1 MEDLDYWHWCED
13 LSILEAA
20 LLCVCI
26 DPSSEIGSNCMNWA
40 PSERPKGFEAAKAA
54 IFNAFFRKMIEGIIV
69 PEYET
74 DINGNSYALSDTVS
88 LHSKVNVESLL
99 KWLTTKSIKPEFFFP
114 NATDAPNFLNTKH
127 PHYSSKLA
135 AAISAW
141 QAVSSDPNYQNN
153 GKTIKQNLINWLTSH
168 AAEFGLIK
176 DDGEINNNA
185 IENQVS
191 MVANWDTS
199 GGAPRTPT

>member
-20 LLCVCI
+20 LLCVGI
-26 DPSSEIGSNCMNWA
+26 DPSSEIGSNCINCA
-40 PSERPKGFEAAKAA
+40 PSERPKGFEAAKTA
-54 IFNAFFRKMIEGIIV
+54 IFNAFSRNIIEGIVV
-69 PEYET
+69 PEQDT

-99 KWLTTKSIKPEFFFP
+99 KWLTNKSIKPKFFFP
-114 NATDAPNFLNTKH
+114 NTTDAPDFLDTNH

-141 QAVSSDPNYQNN
+141 QAVSKDVTYKNN
-153 GKTIKQNLINWLTSH
+153 GKTTKQNLINWLTSH
-168 AAEFGLIK
+168 AAEFNLIK
-176 DDGEINNNA
+176 EDGEININA

-191 MVANWDTS
+191 IVANWDTS
-199 GGAPRTPT
+199 GGAPKTPV

>member
-1 MEDLDYWHWCED
+1 MEDLAYWHLCED
-13 LSILEAA
+13 LNILEAA
-20 LLCVCI
+20 LLCVGI

-40 PSERPKGFEAAKAA
+40 PSERPKGFEAAKNA
-54 IFNAFFRKMIEGIIV
+54 IFNAFSRNMIEGIIV
-69 PEYET
+69 PEYDT
-74 DINGNSYALSDTVS
+74 DVNGNSYALSDTVS

-114 NATDAPNFLNTKH
+114 NVTDAPDFLNTKH

-135 AAISAW
+135 AAVSAW
-141 QAVSSDPNYQNN
+141 QAVSSDPTYQNN
-153 GKTIKQNLINWLTSH
+153 GKTIKQNLINWLSSH

-191 MVANWDTS
+191 MVANWDTL

>member
-114 NATDAPNFLNTKH
+114 NATDAPDFLNTKL

-141 QAVSSDPNYQNN
+141 QAVSSDPTYQNN

>member
-20 LLCVCI
+20 LLCVGI
-26 DPSSEIGSNCMNWA
+26 DPSSEIGSNCMNWT
-40 PSERPKGFEAAKAA
+40 PSERPKGFEAAKNA
-54 IFNAFFRKMIEGIIV
+54 IFNAFSLNMIGGIIV
-69 PEYET
+69 PEYDT

-114 NATDAPNFLNTKH
+114 NVTDSPDFLNTKH

-135 AAISAW
+135 AAVSAW
-141 QAVSSDPNYQNN
+141 QAVSSDPTYQNN

>member
-13 LSILEAA
+13 LSVIEAA
-20 LLCVCI
+20 LLAVGI
-26 DPSSEIGSNCMNWA
+26 DPSSETGSNCMNWA
-40 PSERPKGFEAAKAA
+40 SFERPKGFEAAKAA
-54 IFNAFFRKMIEGIIV
+54 IFNAFSRNMIEGIIV
-69 PEYET
+69 PEYDT

-88 LHSKVNVESLL
+88 LHSKVNVESLC

-114 NATDAPNFLNTKH
+114 NATDAPDFLNTKL

-141 QAVSSDPNYQNN
+141 QAVSSDPTYQNN

>member
-20 LLCVCI
+20 LLCVGI

-40 PSERPKGFEAAKAA
+40 PSERPRGFEAAKTA
-54 IFNAFFRKMIEGIIV
+54 IFNAFSRNLIEGLVV
-69 PEYET
+69 PEHDT

-88 LHSKVNVESLL
+88 LHSKVNVESLC
-99 KWLTTKSIKPEFFFP
+99 KWLANKSIKPEFFFP
-114 NATDAPNFLNTKH
+114 SATDAPDFLDTKH

-141 QAVSSDPNYQNN
+141 QAVSNDTTYKNN
-153 GKTIKQNLINWLTSH
+153 GKTTKQNLINWLTSH
-168 AAEFGLIK
+168 AAEFNLIK
-176 DDGEINNNA
+176 DDGEININA

-191 MVANWDTS
+191 IVANWDTS
-199 GGAPRTPT
+199 GGAPKTPV